1 MRPGLRRGF
10 GELIWVSRTWL
21 SNEQKNE
28 ITICLTRELPDG
40 ILTDLA
46 EGSYNNIASKL
57 TKVDKLKLE
66 QQ

>member
-1 MRPGLRRGF
+1 MNK
-10 GELIWVSRTWL
+10 EH
-21 SNEQKNE
+21 E
-28 ITICLTRELPDG
+28 ITICLTLELPDG

-46 EGSYNNIASKL
+46 DGSYNNIASKL